1 MSIHASKG
9 LEFDYVF
16 IIGFDEG
23 FFPLNSEENLEEER
37 RLAYVA
43 ITRAKKFLTISVA
56 NSRFYHGSRANINPS
71 RFLEES
77 KLINE
82 KSKNQNIQKTS
93 FCKGDLVKHKIL
105 ALAELLKLIKAEKRK
120 SLILILVV

>member
-43 ITRAKKFLTISVA
+43 ITRAKKISHNKCCKFSFLSW
-56 NSRFYHGSRANINPS
+56 F
-71 RFLEES
+71 
-77 KLINE
+77 
-82 KSKNQNIQKTS
+82 KSKHQS
-93 FCKGDLVKHKIL
+93 
-105 ALAELLKLIKAEKRK
+105 
-120 SLILILVV
+120 